1 MLWRA
6 SVAVGRYA
14 GGAQPITRAASDGS
28 VRDVHW
34 GIGQIGVT
42 LTKCRRIA
50 SPALQHVQRACLGGV
65 RVFSRELPCRN
76 MLDRAGPSSRVE
88 KANLI

>member
-6 SVAVGRYA
+6 SVAVRRYA

-65 RVFSRELPCRN
+65 RGF
-76 MLDRAGPSSRVE
+76 RVGICSTE
-88 KANLI
+88 PVHPHVLRRPI